1 MNQRNQ
7 MIMYL
12 RTNIEILKK
21 MINNKYLDEKN
32 KKRFESLKNE
42 YTEKLKQL
50 LKEERIDDTN

>member
-21 MINNKYLDEKN
+21 MMNNKFLDEKN
-32 KKRFESLKNE
+32 KRRFEEMKNE
-42 YTEKLKQL
+42 HTEKLKQL
-50 LKEERIDDTN
+50 LKEEVDI